1 MSVFAF
7 NAFGLVVSA
16 AMAFLV
22 QSCALGKLCAF
33 MAGFLASTLLTG
45 ALILWSRAHG
55 HV

>member
-1 MSVFAF
+1 
-7 NAFGLVVSA
+7 
-16 AMAFLV
+16 
-22 QSCALGKLCAF
+22 